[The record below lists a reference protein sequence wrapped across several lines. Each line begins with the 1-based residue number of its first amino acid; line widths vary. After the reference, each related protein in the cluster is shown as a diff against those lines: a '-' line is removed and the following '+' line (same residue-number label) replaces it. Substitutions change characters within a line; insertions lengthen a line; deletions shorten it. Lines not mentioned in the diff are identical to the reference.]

1 MSGGGINLEEQ
12 KRPQQY
18 IQMRAEQQISSQ
30 QKLDYDSYRNKK
42 KNPKDAIVTVCVV
55 AGLVLIL
62 FLLARNGII

>member
-12 KRPQQY
+12 KRQQQY

-30 QKLDYDSYRNKK
+30 QKLDYDSYRTKK